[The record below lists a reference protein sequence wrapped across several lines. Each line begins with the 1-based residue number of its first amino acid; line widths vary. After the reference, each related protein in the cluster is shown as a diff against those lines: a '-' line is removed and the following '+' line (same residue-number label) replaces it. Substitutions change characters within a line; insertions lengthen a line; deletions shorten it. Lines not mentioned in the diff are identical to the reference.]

1 MQMHKHGGD
10 IYSQPYQI
18 DFSANINPF
27 GMPQSVKRA
36 AYDGI
41 EASVNYPDISC
52 RQLKKK
58 LSEKI
63 KIPEEYLI
71 FGNGAAE
78 VIFSVVGAL
87 KPKKTLVTAPG
98 FAEYEH
104 AVRVF
109 GGEVEPYFLDEK
121 KEFQI
126 EKTYLDQINQDID
139 LVFLCNP
146 NNPTGQLIEPEFLME
161 ILKRCHQCGTFLVID
176 ECFNEF
182 LEDPRH
188 YTMLSSVKEYD
199 NLMILKAFTKIYAM
213 PGLRLG
219 YGVCSDEKLIEK
231 MREMVQPWNIS
242 VPAQFAGVA
251 ALEEDVFVEK
261 TRRWISKE
269 KKWMRQ
275 KIEQMGMKVFG
286 SRANYLFFKGPKNL
300 ADVCREHGILIRDCS
315 NYAGLMP
322 GYYRVAVRMHE
333 ENQKLISCIET
344 AKEK

>member
-27 GMPQSVKRA
+27 GMPQSVKQA

-63 KIPEEYLI
+63 KIPKEYLI

-121 KEFQI
+121 KRISDRKNVSGSNQSGHRSCIFMQSEQSDRTVGRTRIFNGNF
-126 EKTYLDQINQDID
+126 KTMSP
-139 LVFLCNP
+139 V
-146 NNPTGQLIEPEFLME
+146 
-161 ILKRCHQCGTFLVID
+161 
-176 ECFNEF
+176 
-182 LEDPRH
+182 
-188 YTMLSSVKEYD
+188 
-199 NLMILKAFTKIYAM
+199 
-213 PGLRLG
+213 
-219 YGVCSDEKLIEK
+219 
-231 MREMVQPWNIS
+231 WNIS
-242 VPAQFAGVA
+242 C
-251 ALEEDVFVEK
+251 D
-261 TRRWISKE
+261 R
-269 KKWMRQ
+269 
-275 KIEQMGMKVFG
+275 
-286 SRANYLFFKGPKNL
+286 
-300 ADVCREHGILIRDCS
+300 
-315 NYAGLMP
+315 
-322 GYYRVAVRMHE
+322 
-333 ENQKLISCIET
+333 
-344 AKEK
+344 